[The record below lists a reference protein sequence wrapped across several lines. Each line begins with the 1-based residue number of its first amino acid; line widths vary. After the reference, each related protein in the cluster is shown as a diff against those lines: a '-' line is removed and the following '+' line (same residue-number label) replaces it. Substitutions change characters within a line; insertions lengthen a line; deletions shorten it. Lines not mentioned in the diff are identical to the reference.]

1 MAIGFTVPNIPTRK
15 VLPDKTLSRQAAPRV
30 RVAQFGEG
38 YQQRAIDGINNIV
51 DTYAI
56 MFSNRE
62 KIEADDILAF
72 FDTKAAV
79 TAFDFTIPDT
89 NSTTTA
95 TGTVDLAGQSPSST
109 KSYTLD
115 DVITNLE
122 ISSDA
127 TVTGEGISG
136 TVKVSGLS
144 GGTSG
149 TALTLDTAQTIA
161 DNKVLTFTNP
171 NEKTI
176 KVICETWS
184 MVYSSRDYY
193 TINANFKRVFEP

>member
-15 VLPDKTLSRQAAPRV
+15 VLPDKGFAKSSQPGV
-30 RVAQFGEG
+30 RKMKFGDG
-38 YQQRAIDGINNIV
+38 YEQRAVVGINSIAQTFKAN
-51 DTYAI
+51 
-56 MFSNRE
+56 FSSRD
-62 KIEADDILAF
+62 KTEADDIIAF

-79 TAFDFTIPDT
+79 TAFDFTLPDT

-127 TVTGEGISG
+127 TVTGDGISG

-149 TALTLDTAQTIA
+149 TALTLDTAQTIE

-171 NEKTI
+171 NERTI
-176 KVICETWS
+176 KVICTKWDL
-184 MVYSSRDYY
+184 MYINKNYY
-193 TINANFKRVFEP
+193 TISTSFERVYEP

>member
-15 VLPDKTLSRQAAPRV
+15 VLPDKRLNRRSEPRV
-30 RVAQFGEG
+30 RIAQFGEG

-51 DTYAI
+51 DSYAL
-56 MFSNRE
+56 MFTNRD
-62 KIEADDILAF
+62 KTEADDILAF

-95 TGTVDLAGQSPSST
+95 TGTVNGATNST
-109 KSYTLD
+109 KAVVLD

-127 TVTGEGISG
+127 TVTGSGISG

-161 DNKVLTFTNP
+161 DNVTLTFTNP

-176 KVICETWS
+176 KVVCEKWR
-184 MVYSSRDYY
+184 VAYSNKDYY
-193 TINANFKRVFEP
+193 TVSAEFKRVFEP

>member
-51 DTYAI
+51 DTYSI
-56 MFSNRE
+56 MFANRE

-95 TGTVDLAGQSPSST
+95 TGTVNGAINSS
-109 KSYTLD
+109 KAVVLD

-127 TVTGEGISG
+127 TVTGDGISG

-193 TINANFKRVFEP
+193 SINANFKRVFEP

>member
-51 DTYAI
+51 DTYSI
-56 MFSNRE
+56 MFANRE

-95 TGTVDLAGQSPSST
+95 TGTVNGAINSS
-109 KSYTLD
+109 KAVVLD

-127 TVTGEGISG
+127 TVTGDGISG

>member
-51 DTYAI
+51 DTYTI

-95 TGTVDLAGQSPSST
+95 TGTVNGAINST
-109 KSYTLD
+109 KAVVLD

-127 TVTGEGISG
+127 TVTGSGISG

-161 DNKVLTFTNP
+161 DNVTLTFTNP